1 MMKKCFLVAGLL
13 FGFSGIAMA
22 DGLTAPSLWK
32 NQRGSELR
40 ITAVTGS
47 SLHGTFT
54 NYAPNTQCQG
64 IAYPITGFT
73 TSGPTQFT
81 VNFVKCGT
89 VTTWS
94 GTAQPF
100 GYSAGWVLR
109 YKGQVEGGY
118 DFFYRVN

>member
-1 MMKKCFLVAGLL
+1 MKRFLLAIGLL
-13 FGFSGIAMA
+13 SGFSATGMA

-40 ITAVTGS
+40 ITSVTGS
-47 SLHGTFT
+47 QLHGTFT
-54 NYAPNTQCQG
+54 NFDPNFQCRG
-64 IAYPITGFT
+64 IPYPISGYTTG
-73 TSGPTQFT
+73 GPTQFT

-94 GTAQPF
+94 GSAQPF

-109 YKGQVEGGY
+109 YKGRAEGGY
-118 DFFYRVN
+118 DFFSPAN